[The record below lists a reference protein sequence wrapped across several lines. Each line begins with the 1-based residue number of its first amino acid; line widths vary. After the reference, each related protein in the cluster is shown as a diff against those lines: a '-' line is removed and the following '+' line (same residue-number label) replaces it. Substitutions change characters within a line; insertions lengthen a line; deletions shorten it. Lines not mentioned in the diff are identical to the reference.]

1 MRPPYTGGDADRPRN
16 RARLAA
22 RHAEQLYP
30 GALGRLVAHE
40 LVTYGEAAARSRG
53 DLAESVIAE
62 VLDRTPPRAAGLV
75 RSSELG
81 GGCAPADLR
90 DRHHRRHDAAHPDGA
105 AARVE
110 RSAGRDGCTRA
121 QGSGQGHTG
130 RRSVEIGTRVG

>member
-1 MRPPYTGGDADRPRN
+1 MRPRYTGGDADRPRN

-22 RHAEQLYP
+22 RHAERLYP

-40 LVTYGEAAARSRG
+40 LVTYAEAATRSRG

-75 RSSELG
+75 RSSEMCPDRG
-81 GGCAPADLR
+81 PADLR
-90 DRHHRRHDAAHPDGA
+90 DRHHRRHDAARPDGA

-110 RSAGRDGCTRA
+110 RSAGRDGCAPA

-130 RRSVEIGTRVG
+130 RRGVEIGTRVG